1 MLTKLAKLALLTVFG
16 NLAAQQ
22 STLLCGNG
30 EEARKLA
37 DFIIQS
43 NAQLRDQIYCDPLL
57 TQLAEEKA
65 HEMARFNL
73 VSHTISVGANQR
85 LKEGGFPLP
94 RYYPLFWANNVEA
107 IQGGASNAQQA
118 FELFMQS
125 RGHRTHLM
133 GEHPFYRTQ
142 SHMGIAHIRSPH
154 SAHLDYW
161 VVYIA
166 HHKDL
171 QPEFQ
176 QRLMAKK

>member
-1 MLTKLAKLALLTVFG
+1 MLAKLVKLALLITCG

-30 EEARKLA
+30 EQARKLA
-37 DFIIQS
+37 ELIINS
-43 NAQLRDQIYCDPLL
+43 HAQQREHIYCDPLL
-57 TQLAEEKA
+57 SQLAEEKA
-65 HEMARFNL
+65 QEMARFNL

-85 LKEGGFPLP
+85 LKEGGYPLP

-107 IQGGASNAQQA
+107 IQGGASHAEQV
-118 FELFMQS
+118 FDEFMQS

-133 GEHPFYRTQ
+133 GEHPFYRSQ
-142 SHMGIAHIRSPH
+142 SHIGIAHIRSPH

-166 HHKDL
+166 HHQDL